1 MVLYQCKDPYVITV
15 KNEDGSLLW
24 NFNHFPCSFVGDRQG
39 EAYTGTIPFEF
50 KPDNIPLEVA
60 NARLFSVFGF
70 DDPAWRGVPLDIHLC
85 FAADQGR
92 QSIRLIPNKAANFE
106 VIEDS
111 EYCNIIRHV
120 YNSSSYFEIFLGSTE
135 KVKYTDTIWLSI
147 MNVYPD

>member
-1 MVLYQCKDPYVITV
+1 MVLYRCKDTYVITV

-39 EAYTGTIPFEF
+39 EAYTGVIPFEF

-85 FAADQGR
+85 FAADQGM
-92 QSIRLIPNKAANFE
+92 QSITLIPNKAANFE

>member
-1 MVLYQCKDPYVITV
+1 MVLYRCKDPYVITV

>member
-39 EAYTGTIPFEF
+39 EAYTGVIPFEF
-50 KPDNIPLEVA
+50 KPYNIPLEVA

-70 DDPAWRGVPLDIHLC
+70 DDPAWQGVPLDIHLC

>member
-1 MVLYQCKDPYVITV
+1 MVLYRCKDPYVITV
-15 KNEDGSLLW
+15 RNEEGSFLW
-24 NFNHFPCSFVGDRQG
+24 NFNNFPCSFVGDRQG

-50 KPDNIPLEVA
+50 KPYNIPLVFA
-60 NARLFSVFGF
+60 NART
-70 DDPAWRGVPLDIHLC
+70 PLDIHLC
-85 FAADQGR
+85 FAADQGM
-92 QSIRLIPNKAANFE
+92 QSITLIPNKAANFE

>member
-1 MVLYQCKDPYVITV
+1 MVLYQCKDTYVITV

-50 KPDNIPLEVA
+50 KPYNIPLEVA

-92 QSIRLIPNKAANFE
+92 QSITLIPNKAANFE

-135 KVKYTDTIWLSI
+135 KTKYTDTIWLYI
-147 MNVYPD
+147 MNVYQD

>member
-1 MVLYQCKDPYVITV
+1 
-15 KNEDGSLLW
+15 
-24 NFNHFPCSFVGDRQG
+24 
-39 EAYTGTIPFEF
+39 
-50 KPDNIPLEVA
+50 
-60 NARLFSVFGF
+60 LFSVFGF
-70 DDPAWRGVPLDIHLC
+70 DDPAWRGTPLDIHLC
-85 FAADQGR
+85 FAADQGM
-92 QSIRLIPNKAANFE
+92 QSITLIPNKAANFE

>member
-1 MVLYQCKDPYVITV
+1 MVLYRCKDPYVITV
-15 KNEDGSLLW
+15 KNEDGGFLW

-39 EAYTGTIPFEF
+39 EAYTGVIPFEF
-50 KPDNIPLEVA
+50 KPDTIPLEVA

-70 DDPAWRGVPLDIHLC
+70 DDPAWQGVPLDIHLC

-92 QSIRLIPNKAANFE
+92 QSITLIPNKAANFE

-120 YNSSSYFEIFLGSTE
+120 YNSYSYFEIFLGSTE
-135 KVKYTDTIWLSI
+135 KVKYTDTIWLYV

>member
-50 KPDNIPLEVA
+50 KPYNIPLEVA

-111 EYCNIIRHV
+111 EYCNIIRHI
-120 YNSSSYFEIFLGSTE
+120 YNSHSYFEIFLGSTE
-135 KVKYTDTIWLSI
+135 KTKYTDTIWLYI
-147 MNVYPD
+147 MNVYQD